1 MSLLLR
7 LERQQ
12 KDLLKSSS
20 NSHTTLSFL
29 FSLEFCY
36 FLFIC
41 EYSPVVPLK
50 TIPESRPKRKK
61 NLYPF
66 SDRNGAKTIQPF
78 GAAQTRD
85 INLYRGIP
93 PDLFFFFFTIT
104 TLSTS
109 KEIYFTGAPNENIV
123 QNHLNI
129 ALLNV
134 F

>member
-93 PDLFFFFFTIT
+93 PDLFFFFLLLQHF
-104 TLSTS
+104 
-109 KEIYFTGAPNENIV
+109 
-123 QNHLNI
+123 QHLRKFI
-129 ALLNV
+129 LQGHPTRI
-134 F
+134 